1 MIKQKILEVVRMS
14 NFKNFFKGFWKDEEG
29 LQTLEILLII
39 AVIVVIALSFRQ
51 QITSWVENLVNFGN
65 DQVEQ
70 FTE

>member
-1 MIKQKILEVVRMS
+1 MS
-14 NFKNFFKGFWKDEEG
+14 NLKSFFKGFWKEEEG

-39 AVIVVIALSFRQ
+39 AVIVVIALSFRE

-65 DQVEQ
+65 DQVDQ